1 MNINGENKKIIIKR
15 AVVEFVLFALFL
27 VSDLLSKDLV
37 MNRLGLVKYKQYT
50 IIEGVFAI
58 YPCLNDGASFSAF
71 AGKTG
76 FLIAL
81 TSIMTIALIAFA
93 IFNLIKKPKT
103 SMLFRW
109 SLILIISG
117 AIGNLYD
124 RIFCDGMVRDF
135 IQYLFLD
142 GLFDKLF
149 DSSFGIGNI
158 ADIYLVLGVFLMCGY
173 IIFDYKEGD
182 LGLLKPKK
190 AEEVAGE
197 SDGKTEDSIN
207 ENNNDIKVENSE
219 KSTVIKENEKNKE
232 ADA

>member
-1 MNINGENKKIIIKR
+1 MNVDAEKKKVILKR
-15 AVVEFVLFALFL
+15 AIIELVLFALL
-27 VSDLLSKDLV
+27 LISDLVSKDLV
-37 MNRLGLVKYKQYT
+37 MNRLGLSKYKQYT
-50 IIEGVFAI
+50 IVEGVFAI

-81 TSIMTIALIAFA
+81 TSIMTLALMALA
-93 IFNLIKKPKT
+93 VFNLIKKPKT

-109 SLILIISG
+109 ALVLIIAG
-117 AIGNLYD
+117 AVGNLYD

-135 IQYLFLD
+135 IKYIFLD
-142 GLFDKLF
+142 SIFDKLF

-182 LGLLKPKK
+182 LGILKSKK
-190 AEEVAGE
+190 VESADGE
-197 SDGKTEDSIN
+197 NPQDSESN
-207 ENNNDIKVENSE
+207 ENNAAEDEDCV
-219 KSTVIKENEKNKE
+219 KSTDIQKK
-232 ADA
+232 

>member
-1 MNINGENKKIIIKR
+1 MIDNENKKIIIKR
-15 AVVEFVLFALFL
+15 AIFELVILVLLLA
-27 VSDLLSKDLV
+27 SDLLSKDLV
-37 MNRLGLVKYKQYT
+37 MNRLGVSMYKKYT
-50 IIEGVFAI
+50 LIDGVFAI

-71 AGKTG
+71 SGKTG

-81 TSIMTIALIAFA
+81 TAIMTVAMIALA

-124 RIFCDGMVRDF
+124 RIFCDGTVRDF

-142 GLFDKLF
+142 NLFDKLF
-149 DSSFGIGNI
+149 DSSFGIGNV

-182 LGLLKPKK
+182 IGIIKPKK
-190 AEEVAGE
+190 DKELQ
-197 SDGKTEDSIN
+197 TECDDNIV
-207 ENNNDIKVENSE
+207 ETDLKNNE
-219 KSTVIKENEKNKE
+219 KSTDIQENADNNDKQEEKL
-232 ADA
+232 